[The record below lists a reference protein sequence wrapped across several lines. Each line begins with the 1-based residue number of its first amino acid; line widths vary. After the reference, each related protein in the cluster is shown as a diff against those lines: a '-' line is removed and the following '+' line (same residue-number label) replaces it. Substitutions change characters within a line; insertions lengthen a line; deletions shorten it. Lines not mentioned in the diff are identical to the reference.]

1 MTEAAQGL
9 SQSQDTSSSV
19 NPVST
24 SAPSAQH
31 AQHAENERTFRQSE
45 VTDIVKRERNEA
57 VERYQRLQREQPDY
71 AAQKYGQPVQAPAQ
85 NGQFDEG
92 NYRRIAAE
100 EAQRLRD
107 QWVQDA
113 QQKYEQ
119 DAAQNTV
126 KTFWNK
132 VNTGKEKYQDF
143 DKVTGDI
150 EFQAFPNVVQ
160 LLANYVDNS
169 GDVLYALGQ
178 DLSKLE
184 LLESMAYR
192 SPQSAI
198 KQVQRLAKSLVD
210 NEAAA
215 KIRTPNEPLSQ
226 LRPSNT
232 GMGDSGA
239 LSVSDYRKKYKV

>member
-1 MTEAAQGL
+1 MTELAQGL
-9 SQSQDTSSSV
+9 SQSQDISSSSV
-19 NPVST
+19 NPVSN
-24 SAPSAQH
+24 SAPSAPPQ
-31 AQHAENERTFRQSE
+31 QAENERTFRQSE
-45 VTDIVKRERNEA
+45 VTDIVKRERGEA

-71 AAQKYGQPVQAPAQ
+71 AAQKYGDPAPSQHQPA
-85 NGQFDEG
+85 NFNEG
-92 NYRRIAAE
+92 HYRKIAAE

-113 QQKYEQ
+113 QSKYEQ
-119 DAAQNTV
+119 DVAQNTV
-126 KTFWNK
+126 KNFWNK

-150 EFQAFPNVVQ
+150 EFAAFPNVVQ

-169 GDVLYALGQ
+169 GDVLYSLGQ
-178 DLSKLE
+178 DLTKLE
-184 LLESMAYR
+184 ILESLASR

-198 KQVQRLAKSLVD
+198 KQVQRLAKSLAD
-210 NEAAA
+210 NEQAS
-215 KIRTPNEPLSQ
+215 KIRAPNEPLSQ

-239 LSVSDYRKKYKV
+239 LSVSDYRKKYRV